1 MSCAIVI
8 LLGLWRAGSQ
18 RSGRGS
24 MLSWSALPLAVVAF
38 EVAMAL
44 NVLRAGSAFAVARG
58 WADEGWCGRWSCH
71 HLHELPYHGRF
82 AACHPL
88 PPRWDCG
95 AWIFREQ
102 GQQHV
107 ICCRRIVTAAHGS
120 LEGRAWQQQ
129 PVIRCLGISMRNG
142 IAESCRSRAV
152 CRITGGLWHVI
163 RCCRI
168 GTAAHGS
175 SDPVGSCLLA
185 RRCARWAACRGRRGG
200 STARKT

>member
-1 MSCAIVI
+1 MDVKIRVYFFRVCFMV
-8 LLGLWRAGSQ
+8 
-18 RSGRGS
+18 
-24 MLSWSALPLAVVAF
+24 PLIYGVAV
-38 EVAMAL
+38 AL
-44 NVLRAGSAFAVARG
+44 NVLRAGSAFAGVRG
-58 WADEGWCGRWSCH
+58 WADEGWCGRWSRH

-95 AWIFREQ
+95 ARIFREQ

-107 ICCRRIVTAAHGS
+107 ICCRRFVTAAHGS
-120 LEGRAWQQQ
+120 LESRAWQQQ

-152 CRITGGLWHVI
+152 CRITGGLRHVI

-168 GTAAHGS
+168 GTVAHES
-175 SDPVGSCLLA
+175 
-185 RRCARWAACRGRRGG
+185 
-200 STARKT
+200 